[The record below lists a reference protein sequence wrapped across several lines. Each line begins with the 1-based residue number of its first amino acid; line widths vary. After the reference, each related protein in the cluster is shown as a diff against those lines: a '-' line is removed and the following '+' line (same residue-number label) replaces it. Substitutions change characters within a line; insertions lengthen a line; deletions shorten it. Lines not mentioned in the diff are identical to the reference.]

1 MKTIQGLFIAATLAM
16 AVAADSQG
24 AAVAPWPNVLGARAA
39 FSPDVS
45 AAVEHVWDQPTL
57 SRTVN
62 GPSARVPVQ
71 LYTAFVDAPDVT
83 AAAARFRR
91 LASYHIEPLDGDR
104 YRADDGDGARGF
116 SHVLRR
122 DGRRRVILS
131 HGEHSGPILGT
142 ISGSAL
148 TVLDLTTDGERVQ
161 PILTAYVRIDDRLA
175 ASLAQLFVPR
185 FGFLADRKLAEGLH
199 VTKGVAEWAVD
210 PFGGFCEWLAR
221 EPLHAASRAR
231 VMAALPACTHSSAS
245 GGRAP
250 THP

>member
-1 MKTIQGLFIAATLAM
+1 MKTTHGLFAAAALVM
-16 AVAADSQG
+16 ALVADSQG

-39 FSPDVS
+39 FSPEVT
-45 AAVEHVWDQPTL
+45 AAVERVWDQPTL

-62 GPSARVPVQ
+62 GPSARVPIQ
-71 LYTAFVDAPDVT
+71 LYIAFVDAPDVT

-91 LASYHIEPLDGDR
+91 LASYHIQPLDGDR

-148 TVLDLTTDGERVQ
+148 TVLDLVTDGDRVQ
-161 PILTAYVRIDDRLA
+161 PTLTAYVLIDDRLA

-199 VTKGVAEWAVD
+199 VTKAVAEWAVD
-210 PFGGFCEWLAR
+210 PSGGFCEWLVR
-221 EPLHAASRAR
+221 EPLPQASRAR
-231 VMAALPACTHSSAS
+231 VMAALPACTRYSAS
-245 GGRAP
+245 GGHAVAQP
-250 THP
+250 